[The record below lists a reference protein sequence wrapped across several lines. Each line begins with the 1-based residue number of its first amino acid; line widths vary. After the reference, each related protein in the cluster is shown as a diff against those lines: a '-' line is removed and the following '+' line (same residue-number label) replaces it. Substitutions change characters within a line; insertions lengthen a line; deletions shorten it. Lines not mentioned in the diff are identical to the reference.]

1 MRNNSLNY
9 INVSILLF
17 ISLAF
22 FIGKWLISFSSFPDE
37 DLILKLISESYED
50 SFMYFHYVK
59 SIVDL
64 NFNNT
69 FSPETSEK
77 GFIVIP
83 IGSLIFHAFGL
94 KFFGIK
100 SFIVLEFLAIFVFL
114 FIFFSIFKR
123 FKIQDLSAISLSSL
137 IFITPLIFSALNFLN
152 IDEINTF
159 SKNFYNLRFPRP
171 LIAQLYFFSF
181 FYILLVSINKN
192 FYEKKFLIPLSIIMS
207 LSLSSFFFIFI
218 NQLVSLFIFLI
229 IKYKSNFTKEI
240 RLNYKNILLCIVIFF
255 TVSLPFLTLI
265 LNANEDYMERLG
277 VNKIS
282 ISDKVF
288 LIDHY
293 LSKLFR
299 LKALLLYVTIIFFT
313 IIYKKFFE
321 GNFDIIH
328 IFLIGFV
335 ASILSPILFV
345 IFSSKVSFLYHFNNI
360 IIISTVLL
368 MMIFITSFV
377 SKILMKFPLKK
388 FNYFLSTLI
397 ILFSVSFFNL
407 ENLKRTKVDQKRS
420 EKNQIINLIKENKQ
434 INFEETSILTF
445 DNEIMIW
452 AIFNNIN
459 YLKIIDGTFT
469 IKRNILVEK
478 DLIETFK
485 FLKLDNKHFESF
497 ISNKKIGYRYINP
510 EMRQLFWQK
519 YQANSLFTFKNSND
533 FENQDLKFIQN
544 SSPFYAHQFAIPE
557 FELKRLSN
565 KFVTIKTNNNF
576 KPDIVMMDKSKK
588 ILNEY
593 FLDLNKYCRVLNGD
607 LYTLYFKKELCE

>member
-1 MRNNSLNY
+1 M
-9 INVSILLF
+9 
-17 ISLAF
+17 
-22 FIGKWLISFSSFPDE
+22 
-37 DLILKLISESYED
+37 
-50 SFMYFHYVK
+50 
-59 SIVDL
+59 
-64 NFNNT
+64 
-69 FSPETSEK
+69 
-77 GFIVIP
+77 
-83 IGSLIFHAFGL
+83 
-94 KFFGIK
+94 
-100 SFIVLEFLAIFVFL
+100 
-114 FIFFSIFKR
+114 
-123 FKIQDLSAISLSSL
+123 
-137 IFITPLIFSALNFLN
+137 
-152 IDEINTF
+152 
-159 SKNFYNLRFPRP
+159 
-171 LIAQLYFFSF
+171 
-181 FYILLVSINKN
+181 
-192 FYEKKFLIPLSIIMS
+192 
-207 LSLSSFFFIFI
+207 
-218 NQLVSLFIFLI
+218 
-229 IKYKSNFTKEI
+229 
-240 RLNYKNILLCIVIFF
+240 CIVIFF

-293 LSKLFR
+293 LGKLFR
-299 LKALLLYVTIIFFT
+299 LKALLLYVSIIFFT

-321 GNFDIIH
+321 SNFDIIY
-328 IFLIGFV
+328 IFLISFV

-345 IFSSKVSFLYHFNNI
+345 IFSSKISFLYHFNNI

-368 MMIFITSFV
+368 MIIFITSFV

-397 ILFSVSFFNL
+397 ILFSVSFFTL
-407 ENLKRTKVDQKRS
+407 ENLKRTKIDQKRN
-420 EKNQIINLIKENKQ
+420 EKNQIIDLIKENKQ

-452 AIFNNIN
+452 AILNNIN

-469 IKRNILVEK
+469 IKSNILVEK

-485 FLKLDNKHFESF
+485 FLKLDNKHFENF

-519 YQANSLFTFKNSND
+519 YQANSLFTFMNSND
-533 FENQDLKFIQN
+533 FENQALKFIQN

>member
-469 IKRNILVEK
+469 IKRNIMVEK